1 MTRLVGAELLKLRT
15 TRTFWALAG
24 SAVGLVLLIVVLTLA
39 LDDHLQAPSDVRAL
53 LSTAGICGLLTLV
66 LGVVVGAGEY
76 RHGTIASTLLV
87 TPQRLR
93 AVSAAVGAC
102 FLGGLAIGLLAAGL
116 TALIALPWLS
126 ANDALLPATGGVI
139 EIFLG
144 GALYA
149 ALAAALG
156 AAFGALLRN
165 QVSAVVIVLL
175 LILVVDPVVAGLAG
189 DVGKFTLSG
198 LGIAMSGAEGDS
210 DVLPRGVAAAVWSL
224 YALLLTA
231 LAAIFTA
238 RRDI

>member
-24 SAVGLVLLIVVLTLA
+24 SAVGLVQLIVVLSLA
-39 LDDHLQAPSDVRAL
+39 LDDHLRSPTDVRSL
-53 LSTAGICGLLTLV
+53 LSTAGIAGLLTLV
-66 LGVVVGAGEY
+66 LGVVLGAGEY

-93 AVSAAVGAC
+93 AVSATVGAC

-126 ANDALLPATGGVI
+126 AKDAVLPSAGDSL

-156 AAFGALLRN
+156 AAFGFLLRN
-165 QVSAVVIVLL
+165 QVAGIVIVLV
-175 LILVVDPVVAGLAG
+175 LIFVVDPALSALLEG
-189 DVGKFTLSG
+189 VGQFTLTG
-198 LGIAMSGAEGDS
+198 LGIAMSGGEGDT
-210 DVLPRGVAAAVWSL
+210 DLLPRGVAAMVWTL
-224 YALLLTA
+224 YAVLLTA
-231 LAAIFTA
+231 LAAFFTA